1 MLPPNT
7 MAIRQLSQEEG
18 ISEATLHKW
27 RAEARGKGQLLP
39 DADAGPEGWSSRD
52 KFAAVLETAA
62 LNEADL
68 AEYCRKRGLYSAQ
81 VAAWRSAC
89 EQAND
94 WDRSSMARIG
104 QATKEEKKRVKDLE
118 RDLARKD
125 RALAE
130 TAALL
135 VLRKKAQANLG
146 GRRGRM
152 ISTPHR
158 QFATLLIEEA
168 VTAGARRAPA
178 CAVLEISD
186 RTLRRW
192 TRDSEVHAD
201 QRPLVPRPEPAN
213 KLSAAERL
221 AVLDTCNSG
230 EFASLPPSQIVPKLA
245 DQGRYL
251 ASESSFYRILRTDG
265 QQHHRG
271 RAKPPI
277 RRKPPTSYKASAPC
291 KVWSWD
297 ITWMPGP
304 VAGMFFYLYLIVDIF
319 SRKIVGWE
327 VHERESADQAAVLI
341 RQAVMAEGCTLRPL
355 VLHADNGS
363 PMKGAT
369 MKTTLEK
376 LGITASYSRPRV
388 SNDNPFSEALFRTC
402 KYRPDWPTK
411 GFATKADAQA
421 WVKSFASWYNGEHL
435 HSAIRFVTP
444 NARHA
449 GRDRATLADRAVL
462 YANARAQKPERWSGK
477 TRNWQP
483 AGPVWL
489 NPENEISVPEI
500 RDAA

>member
-1 MLPPNT
+1 
-7 MAIRQLSQEEG
+7 
-18 ISEATLHKW
+18 
-27 RAEARGKGQLLP
+27 
-39 DADAGPEGWSSRD
+39 
-52 KFAAVLETAA
+52 
-62 LNEADL
+62 
-68 AEYCRKRGLYSAQ
+68 
-81 VAAWRSAC
+81 
-89 EQAND
+89 
-94 WDRSSMARIG
+94 
-104 QATKEEKKRVKDLE
+104 
-118 RDLARKD
+118 
-125 RALAE
+125 
-130 TAALL
+130 
-135 VLRKKAQANLG
+135 
-146 GRRGRM
+146 M

-158 QFATLLIEEA
+158 QTAVTLINEA
-168 VTAGARRAPA
+168 VTAGARRAKA
-178 CAVLEISD
+178 CAELEISD

-192 TRDSEVHAD
+192 TKDGQFHAD
-201 QRPLVPRPEPAN
+201 QRPFVPRPEPAN
-213 KLSAAERL
+213 KLSAVERTAVL
-221 AVLDTCNSG
+221 AVCNSE

-251 ASESSFYRILRTDG
+251 ASESSFYRILRAQG

-271 RAKPPI
+271 RARPPV
-277 RRKPPTSYKASAPC
+277 RRKPPTSYKASGPC
-291 KVWSWD
+291 EVWTWD

-327 VHERESADQAAVLI
+327 VHERESAELAAILI
-341 RQAVMAEGCTLRPL
+341 RQVVMAEGCIARPL

-369 MKTTLEK
+369 MKTTMEK

-402 KYRPDWPTK
+402 KYRPNWPTK

-444 NARHA
+444 NGHHA
-449 GRDRATLADRAVL
+449 GHDRATLASRTIL

-489 NPENEISVPEI
+489 NPERESRVDEI

>member
-1 MLPPNT
+1 
-7 MAIRQLSQEEG
+7 
-18 ISEATLHKW
+18 
-27 RAEARGKGQLLP
+27 
-39 DADAGPEGWSSRD
+39 
-52 KFAAVLETAA
+52 
-62 LNEADL
+62 
-68 AEYCRKRGLYSAQ
+68 
-81 VAAWRSAC
+81 
-89 EQAND
+89 
-94 WDRSSMARIG
+94 
-104 QATKEEKKRVKDLE
+104 
-118 RDLARKD
+118 
-125 RALAE
+125 
-130 TAALL
+130 
-135 VLRKKAQANLG
+135 
-146 GRRGRM
+146 M

-158 QFATLLIEEA
+158 QTAVTLINEA
-168 VTAGARRAPA
+168 VTAGARRAKA
-178 CAVLEISD
+178 CAELEISD

-192 TRDSEVHAD
+192 TKVVQVHAD
-201 QRPLVPRPEPAN
+201 QRPFVPRPEPAN
-213 KLSAAERL
+213 KLSAVERTAVL
-221 AVLDTCNSG
+221 AVCNSE

-251 ASESSFYRILRTDG
+251 ASESSFYRILRAQG

-271 RAKPPI
+271 RARPPV
-277 RRKPPTSYKASAPC
+277 RRKPPTSYKASGPC
-291 KVWSWD
+291 EVWTWD

-327 VHERESADQAAVLI
+327 VHERESAELAAILI
-341 RQAVMAEGCTLRPL
+341 RQVVMAEGCIARPL

-369 MKTTLEK
+369 MKTTMEK

-402 KYRPDWPTK
+402 KYRPNWPTK

-444 NARHA
+444 NGHHA
-449 GRDRATLADRAVL
+449 GHDRATLASRTIL

-489 NPENEISVPEI
+489 NPERESRVDEI

>member
-1 MLPPNT
+1 
-7 MAIRQLSQEEG
+7 
-18 ISEATLHKW
+18 
-27 RAEARGKGQLLP
+27 
-39 DADAGPEGWSSRD
+39 
-52 KFAAVLETAA
+52 
-62 LNEADL
+62 
-68 AEYCRKRGLYSAQ
+68 
-81 VAAWRSAC
+81 
-89 EQAND
+89 
-94 WDRSSMARIG
+94 
-104 QATKEEKKRVKDLE
+104 
-118 RDLARKD
+118 
-125 RALAE
+125 
-130 TAALL
+130 
-135 VLRKKAQANLG
+135 
-146 GRRGRM
+146 M

-158 QFATLLIEEA
+158 QSAIALIEDA
-168 VTAGARRAPA
+168 VAAGARRTEA
-178 CAVLEISD
+178 CAEMAFSA

-192 TRDSEVHAD
+192 TAGGQVHAD
-201 QRPLVPRPEPAN
+201 QRSVAPRPDPRN
-213 KLSAAERL
+213 KLSGEECATIL
-221 AVLDTCNSG
+221 SLCNST

-251 ASESSFYRILRTDG
+251 ASESSFYRILRADG

-271 RAKPPI
+271 RAKPAV

-291 KVWSWD
+291 EVWTWD

-327 VHERESADQAAVLI
+327 VHERESADLAATLI
-341 RQAVMAEGCTLRPL
+341 RQAVMSEGCITRPL

-369 MKTTLEK
+369 MKVTMEK

-411 GFATKADAQA
+411 GFAARTDAQA

-444 NARHA
+444 NERHA
-449 GRDRATLADRAVL
+449 GQDSATLANRAIL
-462 YANARAQKPERWSGK
+462 YANACAKKPERWSGK
-477 TRNWQP
+477 IRNWQP

-489 NPENEISVPEI
+489 NPENEISAPEI